1 MKQAVIFDLDGT
13 LIDSAPDI
21 HAAANTVLERR
32 DIAPFTLAEARG
44 FVGHGAAVFVERC
57 LTARGLADDAAL
69 QAEVLDEF
77 LAIYEGAV
85 HLTQP
90 YPGVEACLDALTVKG
105 LDLAVCTNKPEG
117 PTAAVLTHLGLERHF
132 VVVVGGDTMAM
143 RKPDPR
149 PLHEVI
155 ARVGAE
161 RAVFVGDSEVDAETA
176 ARAEVPFALY
186 TQGYRRTPAEDL
198 PHDARFD
205 AFGDLPAIVRRLL
218 AVG

>member
-1 MKQAVIFDLDGT
+1 MRRAVVFDLDGT

-57 LTARGLADDAAL
+57 LSARGLAADRAL
-69 QAEVLDEF
+69 HTEVLDEF
-77 LAIYEGAV
+77 LTIYEGAV
-85 HLTQP
+85 QLTRP
-90 YPGVEACLDALTVKG
+90 YSGVAACLEALVAEG
-105 LDLAVCTNKPEG
+105 LDLAICTNKPEG
-117 PTAAVLTHLGLERHF
+117 PTAAVLAHLGLERHF
-132 VVVVGGDTMAM
+132 DVVVGGDTLTV
-143 RKPDPR
+143 RKPDPA
-149 PLHEVI
+149 PLREVI

-161 RAVFVGDSEVDAETA
+161 QAVFVGDSEVDAETA
-176 ARAEVPFALY
+176 AQAKVRFALY
-186 TQGYRRTPAEDL
+186 TEGYRRTPAEEV

-205 AFGDLPAIVRRLL
+205 AFDDLPAIVWRLL

>member
-1 MKQAVIFDLDGT
+1 MKQAVVFDLDGT

-44 FVGHGAAVFVERC
+44 FVGHGAAVFVQRC
-57 LTARGLADDAAL
+57 LSARGLAADTAL

-77 LAIYEGAV
+77 LALYEGAV
-85 HLTQP
+85 HLTLP
-90 YPGVEACLDALTVKG
+90 YPGVVACLDALAAEE

-117 PTAAVLTHLGLERHF
+117 PTAAVLTHLGLDRHF
-132 VVVVGGDTMAM
+132 GVVVGGDTMAV
-143 RKPDPR
+143 RKPDPA
-149 PLHEVI
+149 PLLEVI
-155 ARVGAE
+155 ARVGAA
-161 RAVFVGDSEVDAETA
+161 RVVFVGDSEVDAETA

-186 TQGYRRTPAEDL
+186 TEGYRRTSAEEL